1 LGLCGDSGQA
11 DVIRIDLKST
21 STQIEFSVPTWQDL
35 KGVQSGAD
43 LDALVVPDQ
52 NPMIAHLRDS
62 LWVPPLV
69 SSNILEAKS
78 LTPSDL
84 IPLLSAK
91 FQFMAAIRWVS
102 LHGDIAE

>member
-1 LGLCGDSGQA
+1 
-11 DVIRIDLKST
+11 
-21 STQIEFSVPTWQDL
+21 
-35 KGVQSGAD
+35 
-43 LDALVVPDQ
+43 
-52 NPMIAHLRDS
+52 
-62 LWVPPLV
+62 
-69 SSNILEAKS
+69 LEAKS